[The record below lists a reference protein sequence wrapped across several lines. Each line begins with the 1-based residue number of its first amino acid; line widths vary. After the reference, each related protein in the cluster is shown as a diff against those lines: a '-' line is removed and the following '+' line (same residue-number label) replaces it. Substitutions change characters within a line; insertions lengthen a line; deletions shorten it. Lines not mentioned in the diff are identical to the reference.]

1 MLVESIQ
8 SRHTS
13 AGVRGLSLDSD
24 RWDQPP
30 VVFSN
35 LVELTKYYR
44 FIATNYF
51 NFWQTLFCECDCKLY

>member
-44 FIATNYF
+44 FIYK
-51 NFWQTLFCECDCKLY
+51 LFQLLADAVL